1 MASDFSDIPSDLSL
15 KYHPDYNKISQKAR
29 QRGLNYFLQGYIH
42 EISIK
47 TDNNIILIKAKC
59 YRSYRKSQ
67 SPHHLRVDID
77 NDTCTAFFLN
87 KTHGSGLRA
96 QIS

>member
-1 MASDFSDIPSDLSL
+1 MACDFSDIPSDLSL
-15 KYHPDYNKISQKAR
+15 KYHPDHNKISQNAR

-59 YRSYRKSQ
+59 YRFYRKSQ

-87 KTHGSGLRA
+87 KTLGSGLRA

>member
-1 MASDFSDIPSDLSL
+1 MACDFSDIPSDLSL

-77 NDTCTAFFLN
+77 NDRQKISESYCTCTA
-87 KTHGSGLRA
+87 G
-96 QIS
+96 